1 MRRKR
6 HGVIAFRIGAKAS
19 GYILSR
25 YQGIQAKLHQEVS
38 SRQMTPISKIAFA
51 ALAVLLAACASQ
63 ETPENLEAPEEGEA
77 YQANYRAPGTDG
89 TSGFINSLQCTDA
102 GQVASDGFSAKL
114 GGSAS
119 LLGTRG
125 PEVLSIGDLVQVFVE
140 QDDVFTGD
148 YVIGVD
154 GRIRLPFARSVA
166 AAGRRPAQVEAA
178 IANALVAEELY
189 EIKPRVSVLLSDYAE
204 AEVFVSGAVF
214 EPRQVIIGGS
224 NAQTRDPQRQAA
236 RGASTTSRTLSAAL
250 RNAGGIR
257 PDADLARV
265 TLVRGGQRQRLDI
278 RGAVRGQ
285 PFPDPVLIAGDRLEV
300 PSRGCFQDPLMVPS
314 SVTPPGVKVFLS
326 NTAETVLANAPGAI
340 PDGREMRYG
349 TRFLQ
354 GVFGLNCVGGSKL
367 TNANRRAVLFSRNPI
382 TGESIVIDRSIESI
396 LRREDRDEFNPYIL
410 PEDAMACYDSSVVSL
425 KNLAAALGIVTAAIF
440 VVD

>member
-125 PEVLSIGDLVQVFVE
+125 PEVLSIGDLVQVSLTDDSTDTITFV
-140 QDDVFTGD
+140 
-148 YVIGVD
+148 
-154 GRIRLPFARSVA
+154 
-166 AAGRRPAQVEAA
+166 
-178 IANALVAEELY
+178 
-189 EIKPRVSVLLSDYAE
+189 
-204 AEVFVSGAVF
+204 
-214 EPRQVIIGGS
+214 
-224 NAQTRDPQRQAA
+224 
-236 RGASTTSRTLSAAL
+236 
-250 RNAGGIR
+250 
-257 PDADLARV
+257 ADL
-265 TLVRGGQRQRLDI
+265 
-278 RGAVRGQ
+278 
-285 PFPDPVLIAGDRLEV
+285 IA
-300 PSRGCFQDPLMVPS
+300 
-314 SVTPPGVKVFLS
+314 
-326 NTAETVLANAPGAI
+326 
-340 PDGREMRYG
+340 
-349 TRFLQ
+349 
-354 GVFGLNCVGGSKL
+354 
-367 TNANRRAVLFSRNPI
+367 
-382 TGESIVIDRSIESI
+382 
-396 LRREDRDEFNPYIL
+396 
-410 PEDAMACYDSSVVSL
+410 
-425 KNLAAALGIVTAAIF
+425 
-440 VVD
+440 